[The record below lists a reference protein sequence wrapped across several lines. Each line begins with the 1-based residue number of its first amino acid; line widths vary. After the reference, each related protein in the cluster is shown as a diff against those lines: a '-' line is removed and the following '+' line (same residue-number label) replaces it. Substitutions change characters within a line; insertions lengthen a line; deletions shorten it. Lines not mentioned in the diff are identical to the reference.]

1 MRVVLFPLPDS
12 ALAMMIYVQPQDLQ
26 YRVMLL
32 AATSLT
38 TRAVCSAE
46 LGAACDSLAEDMFD
60 SEFVVGSGKSR
71 TFQLA
76 GGLSL

>member
-1 MRVVLFPLPDS
+1 MRVVSLPLPDS
-12 ALAMMIYVQPQDLQ
+12 ALAMMINEQPHDLQ
-26 YRVMLL
+26 YSVVLL